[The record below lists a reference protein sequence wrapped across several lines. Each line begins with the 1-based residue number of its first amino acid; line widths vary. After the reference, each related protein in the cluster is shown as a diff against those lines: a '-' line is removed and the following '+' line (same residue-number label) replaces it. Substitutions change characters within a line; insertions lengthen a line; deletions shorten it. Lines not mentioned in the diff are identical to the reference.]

1 MKEENK
7 TIKCINCGR
16 EVKDLEK
23 GCSYCNQRNKENIEQ
38 FNGEKDKIISEKNT
52 IAYVFKILA
61 WIGLVCG
68 FILGCIIGKE
78 YDVFVMIIIWVV
90 YASSFLIL
98 MAISEVIQILHD
110 IRAKIYK
117 QK

>member
-23 GCSYCNQRNKENIEQ
+23 GCSYCNQRNKDNIEQ
-38 FNGEKDKIISEKNT
+38 FNGEEDIITSKKNSV
-52 IAYVFKILA
+52 ANAFKILA
-61 WIGLVCG
+61 WIVLIGG
-68 FILGCIIGKE
+68 FFLGCLISDDI
-78 YDVFVMIIIWVV
+78 YQMIIIWIIYIVV
-90 YASSFLIL
+90 FLFIFG
-98 MAISEVIQILHD
+98 ISEVIQILHD